1 MSILGVGEAT
11 QRKASTDWFRGLARL
26 DRSELARCCSP
37 EAVERLRHHVALCR
51 IGQPVPGGL
60 TPEQFV
66 EVVLDLRAN
75 ELEWERAWLSAAVKA
90 DDLVLA
96 GQMEEAAHT
105 LNAFA
110 QDCPWYALR
119 EAALRE
125 ASVLPRD

>member
-1 MSILGVGEAT
+1 MWAK
-11 QRKASTDWFRGLARL
+11 QRKASTDWFNGLSRL

-60 TPEQFV
+60 TPEQFA

-75 ELEWERAWLSAAVKA
+75 ELDWERAWLAAAVKA

-96 GQMEEAAHT
+96 GQVEEAAHT

-110 QDCPWYALR
+110 QDCPWHTPR

-125 ASVLPRD
+125 ARRLQGD